1 MQREKRA
8 LYLINGVYWITMGM
22 YFPFISTFF
31 LKRGMDTL
39 QIGIL
44 TSISPVAAIAVQPLW
59 ARLADRTGKRKQ
71 VLMGLAA
78 AAAVMILFYLKAY
91 TFAAIFAVAVAFA
104 CVNSAVQP
112 MSDALAINK
121 AQEIGA
127 EFSRIRMTGTIT
139 YAIAA
144 FIIGF
149 YLKSHIEIMFPLVSA
164 GYLLFVLSWTLIP
177 GSGTAAG
184 ADTGRGKS
192 AGSGRI
198 FRDNSVFL
206 ILFLAF
212 LSEFGLMYFATYMG
226 VAVIELG
233 FDQQLIGTMSCI
245 SALSEVP
252 VLLFIHKIYQNGRE
266 KNLLVMAVLIMG
278 IRLLM
283 FSTGNYGLMIASQFL
298 NGPSFM
304 VCYFVCVNFLNE
316 KANPGK
322 IAQAQSVFSMVQ
334 MGLGCLCGN
343 LLGGA
348 LARALGVRTGYR
360 LFGIG
365 LIAISAAAAVFVFV
379 TGRRE
384 KAAG

>member
-112 MSDALAINK
+112 MSDALSINK

-139 YAIAA
+139 YRWQQSSDGSSWSNTSLSGYSSSTLSFSATQSRLSYKYRLIDQKYRLAVLNEVLCLVEYQATGSSNSMLKQYVRNPRGFASWRKIRMQFPESRKRIFMDCIHYVSSSILSRNPAFIAESPRKIETIAA
-144 FIIGF
+144 
-149 YLKSHIEIMFPLVSA
+149 
-164 GYLLFVLSWTLIP
+164 IP
-177 GSGTAAG
+177 
-184 ADTGRGKS
+184 
-192 AGSGRI
+192 
-198 FRDNSVFL
+198 
-206 ILFLAF
+206 
-212 LSEFGLMYFATYMG
+212 FGL
-226 VAVIELG
+226 
-233 FDQQLIGTMSCI
+233 
-245 SALSEVP
+245 
-252 VLLFIHKIYQNGRE
+252 VL
-266 KNLLVMAVLIMG
+266 
-278 IRLLM
+278 
-283 FSTGNYGLMIASQFL
+283 
-298 NGPSFM
+298 
-304 VCYFVCVNFLNE
+304 
-316 KANPGK
+316 
-322 IAQAQSVFSMVQ
+322 
-334 MGLGCLCGN
+334 
-343 LLGGA
+343 
-348 LARALGVRTGYR
+348 TGYVLWKTR
-360 LFGIG
+360 
-365 LIAISAAAAVFVFV
+365 
-379 TGRRE
+379 
-384 KAAG
+384 K